1 MELVGIIKKFH
12 ADYQVK
18 TDQKLKVVLTFFY
31 NKKLLN
37 FILSFFYNV

>member
-18 TDQKLKVVLTFFY
+18 TDQKLKVVLMLFCY
-31 NKKLLN
+31 KGLHN
-37 FILSFFYNV
+37 FI